1 MRGSLR
7 QLKPIVAGSG
17 GGRRS
22 EGDIVCVPTLQ
33 VGSIVSAGLVL
44 LNVQVNMPTESNAQD

>member
-33 VGSIVSAGLVL
+33 VGSIHDATVPKCVDVDRVD
-44 LNVQVNMPTESNAQD
+44 LNR